1 MDSNERDG
9 WSWVAFVLGPFW
21 YVSKGMTKKG
31 IWLQILCVFSFFT
44 AAPFVWIYCG
54 IRGKSDLYSYR
65 LREKSRLDL
74 SKI

>member
-31 IWLQILCVFSFFT
+31 IWLQIICVFSFFT
-44 AAPFVWIYCG
+44 AAQIVRI
-54 IRGKSDLYSYR
+54 
-65 LREKSRLDL
+65 
-74 SKI
+74 